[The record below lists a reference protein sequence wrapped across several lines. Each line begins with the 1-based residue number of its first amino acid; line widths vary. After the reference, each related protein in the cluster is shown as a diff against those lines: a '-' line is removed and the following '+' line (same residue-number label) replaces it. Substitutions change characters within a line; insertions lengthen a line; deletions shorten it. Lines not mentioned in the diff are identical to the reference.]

1 MHFLYST
8 DIIQRQKREMDNES
22 YIKVEKKQ
30 QMFGSLCPEELWNK
44 SLVSVRDSS
53 VENVLFVC

>member
-8 DIIQRQKREMDNES
+8 DIIQRQKREMDKES

-30 QMFGSLCPEELWNK
+30 QIFGSFCPEELWNK

-53 VENVLFVC
+53 MENVLFMC

>member
-1 MHFLYST
+1 
-8 DIIQRQKREMDNES
+8 MDNES

-30 QMFGSLCPEELWNK
+30 QIFGSLCPEELWNK

-53 VENVLFVC
+53 VENVLFMC